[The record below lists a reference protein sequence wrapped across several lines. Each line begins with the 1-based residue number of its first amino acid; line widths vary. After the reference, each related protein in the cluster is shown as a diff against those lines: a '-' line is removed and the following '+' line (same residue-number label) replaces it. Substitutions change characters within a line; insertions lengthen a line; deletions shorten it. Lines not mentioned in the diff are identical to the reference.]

1 MKIWGFEW
9 RECGSG
15 IRFWNSVIA
24 SRIGFE
30 SCFWITWEVMI
41 VCVCSF
47 STIAWQSALQRMA
60 RQGMLVTRD
69 RVFISWFLSIN
80 LQRCTRSWRGKA
92 WCWLKTVTQNSL
104 LYLSSR
110 RVTARGD
117 SCKEAIGEINLPF
130 LPLSVPLYINPSLIR
145 GTPSYKMYPNR
156 RVHEDN
162 QHLPSSLYT
171 TNILISPR
179 FLHDKAR
186 NRRVDTCLLYTS
198 PSPRD

>member
-1 MKIWGFEW
+1 M
-9 RECGSG
+9 
-15 IRFWNSVIA
+15 
-24 SRIGFE
+24 
-30 SCFWITWEVMI
+30 
-41 VCVCSF
+41 
-47 STIAWQSALQRMA
+47 
-60 RQGMLVTRD
+60 
-69 RVFISWFLSIN
+69 
-80 LQRCTRSWRGKA
+80 
-92 WCWLKTVTQNSL
+92 TQNSL

-186 NRRVDTCLLYTS
+186 NRRVDTSSYRNELISNSELQNSDSKTNLKSINPPSLKTSNNSRILQTSTTLENHRQVKTTILFSKMHGKWRNSRKLTRKILYILKI
-198 PSPRD
+198 